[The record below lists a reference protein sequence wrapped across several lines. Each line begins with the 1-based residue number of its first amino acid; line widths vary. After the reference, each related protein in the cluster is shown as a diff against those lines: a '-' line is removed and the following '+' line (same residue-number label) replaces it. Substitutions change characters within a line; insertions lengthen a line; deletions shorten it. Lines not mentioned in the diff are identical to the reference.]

1 MGATATATKQAGSGE
16 VDIPVSFTTTNFT
29 LMAPG
34 GCGSV
39 TNNCGHVHLLIDGAM
54 CTPAGAPY
62 NNDGFASPIN
72 AILSNC
78 PASDT
83 GDGSH
88 TVSVELHS
96 DQHAPIVGANMMTIA
111 NSVTFTAAGDP

>member
-1 MGATATATKQAGSGE
+1 VQVVKQTGSGE
-16 VDIPVSFTTTNFT
+16 VDVPVTFTTTNFT

-39 TNNCGHVHLLIDGAM
+39 TNNCGHVHLLIDGAK
-54 CTPAGAPY
+54 CTPANSPY

-72 AILSNC
+72 AIMSNC
-78 PASDT
+78 PSTDAI
-83 GDGSH
+83 DGSH

-96 DQHAPIVGANMMTIA
+96 DMHAPIIGASGTVISA
-111 NSVTFTAAGDP
+111 NVQFTAAGD